1 MPRVKNGVAHHARK
15 KKIVIGAAAGAA
27 LDRRVPAFVERLYG
41 RAPWPYT
48 TKRMLRLAR
57 IAKVRWLRPS
67 YSSAEDMIALSRQI
81 VDRGAP
87 ILNLLFHS
95 SEAIVGGS
103 PYNRTQGE
111 LDAFYDRL
119 GRALT
124 FAVKDLGAEP
134 MTFAEFRAS
143 A

>member
-1 MPRVKNGVAHHARK
+1 MM
-15 KKIVIGAAAGAA
+15 A
-27 LDRRVPAFVERLYG
+27 LA
-41 RAPWPYT
+41 
-48 TKRMLRLAR
+48 
-57 IAKVRWLRPS
+57 
-67 YSSAEDMIALSRQI
+67 RQI
-81 VDRGAP
+81 VRQDVP

-119 GRALT
+119 GRVLT
-124 FAVKDLGAEP
+124 YAMKDLGAEP
-134 MTFAEFRAS
+134 LTFAEYRQQFTRATATALS